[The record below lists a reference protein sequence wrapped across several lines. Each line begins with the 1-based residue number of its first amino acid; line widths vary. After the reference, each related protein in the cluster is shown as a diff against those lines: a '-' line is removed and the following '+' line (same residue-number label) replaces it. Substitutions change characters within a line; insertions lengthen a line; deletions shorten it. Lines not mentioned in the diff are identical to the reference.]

1 MQFETPQDASAP
13 LRRLRRR
20 TAAPAAGFEGSA
32 GGRAE
37 QRDGAIRPAVVWA
50 KAEVASAAF
59 VAGVASVAETMD
71 AAPVAA
77 PVIPAPAAEAPLTR
91 REARARAAA
100 RAAATPTVAVA
111 AVVETPSEVESVVE
125 TPSEVTPVVETP
137 SEILPIVEAAPAA
150 EPFELLEPVSQAS
163 ADTVDAAVVE
173 DTEPEQDTV
182 PQASTLFSDF
192 EADEFEA
199 AARLFSF
206 TGETLLQSETVADA
220 AEGPAAED
228 APAEHAAPRKKKPR
242 RIKPAGSSF
251 KRMATASFSVGAMT
265 LAGLLAV
272 GMTTPSGAVASAAAA
287 PENPATSVLAGEA
300 PSIEAEDIQAYV
312 APAQVE
318 NVQIEREESYE
329 ITSLAEM
336 AKADGINH
344 TSSLYWNDPT
354 AAIQW
359 PFPVGVPM
367 SYGWGMRWGRMH
379 TGIDLTPGNGA
390 KIQAIADG
398 VVRSA
403 SNATGGYGVNIYIDH
418 VIDGRVITSHY
429 AHMQYGSMQV
439 QAGDHVKVG
448 DVIGVVGNTGHSFG
462 AHLHFEILVQGTL
475 VDPLSWMRKNAGR
488 HSLG

>member
-1 MQFETPQDASAP
+1 MAS
-13 LRRLRRR
+13 
-20 TAAPAAGFEGSA
+20 
-32 GGRAE
+32 
-37 QRDGAIRPAVVWA
+37 
-50 KAEVASAAF
+50 AEVAPVVDTPAE
-59 VAGVASVAETMD
+59 VA
-71 AAPVAA
+71 P
-77 PVIPAPAAEAPLTR
+77 
-91 REARARAAA
+91 
-100 RAAATPTVAVA
+100 
-111 AVVETPSEVESVVE
+111 VVETPGEVA
-125 TPSEVTPVVETP
+125 PVVETP
-137 SEILPIVEAAPAA
+137 SALLPIADAPQSERAHSAPESTAVPEASPHYS
-150 EPFELLEPVSQAS
+150 VSD
-163 ADTVDAAVVE
+163 ADAFD
-173 DTEPEQDTV
+173 
-182 PQASTLFSDF
+182 
-192 EADEFEA
+192 A

-206 TGETLLQSETVADA
+206 TGETAVQPETIADA
-220 AEGPAAED
+220 AETPSAENTTD
-228 APAEHAAPRKKKPR
+228 EHAVPRKKKPR
-242 RIKPAGSSF
+242 AAKPAGSSF
-251 KRMATASFSVGAMT
+251 KRMTTASFSIGAMT
-265 LAGLLAV
+265 LAGLLAI

-300 PSIEAEDIQAYV
+300 PSIEAKDIQAYV

-318 NVQIEREESYE
+318 NVQIQREEGYE
-329 ITSLAEM
+329 ITSLTEM

-418 VIDGRVITSHY
+418 IIDGQVITSHY
-429 AHMQYGSMQV
+429 AHMQYGSMRV

-488 HSLG
+488 MSLG